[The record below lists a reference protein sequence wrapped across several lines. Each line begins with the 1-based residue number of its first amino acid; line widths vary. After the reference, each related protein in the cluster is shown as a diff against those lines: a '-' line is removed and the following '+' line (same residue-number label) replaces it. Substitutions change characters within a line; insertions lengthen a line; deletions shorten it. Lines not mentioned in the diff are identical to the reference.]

1 MKRPQSIT
9 LLSKLTSFSLEQN
22 HFENKTCNFQK
33 TNLIFKFK
41 WIQKYIEQW
50 LSIILAAFISQPLLR
65 RCFFLV
71 LCVSLSVWEGLLNNL
86 FTSDNGGGKCNCP
99 RCLSVCLLA
108 RLLKNACMDFDD
120 ILRVDRCRDM
130 DELINFWVRSRS
142 YSGCWNRIAFS
153 HSVCTA
159 TRNLLRWE
167 NPMYWYWA
175 PIEAA
180 THGF

>member
-86 FTSDNGGGKCNCP
+86 FTSHKGGGICDCP
-99 RCLSVCLLA
+99 RCLSVCLSAWPLA
-108 RLLKNACMDFDD
+108 RLLKISCMDLDE
-120 ILRVDRCRDM
+120 ILHVDRCRDM
-130 DELINFWVRSRS
+130 DELINFW
-142 YSGCWNRIAFS
+142 
-153 HSVCTA
+153 
-159 TRNLLRWE
+159 
-167 NPMYWYWA
+167 A
-175 PIEAA
+175 PI
-180 THGF
+180 GS